1 MPHPTRRALGLAL
14 AACLLSACSAV
25 YKPAPFWGAGGYSS
39 TDLDASTVS
48 VNYLTGATADADTAR
63 DYALYRCAE
72 IALERGFDGFVVLK
86 GGAFST
92 SGPYGTTTS
101 ATITMRMFK
110 GAAPDRSALP
120 AGAQG
125 VYVARVV
132 KARLERGRSRQ
143 LHRHPRRHHQYHLD
157 SPRRSTAPGRIPHQH
172 PGPDCRAQH
181 RQRPGYRHL
190 QLQHPGG
197 PDRWR

>member
-1 MPHPTRRALGLAL
+1 MRIHHTRATWAHARARCSRRKRFIVVLVLAL
-14 AACLLSACSAV
+14 TASLLSACAAI

-39 TDLDASTVS
+39 TDIDASTVQ
-48 VNYLTGATADADTAR
+48 VNYLTGRTADAGTAR

-101 ATITMRMFK
+101 STFTMRMFK
-110 GAAPDRSALP
+110 GAAPDKGALP

-125 VYVARVV
+125 VYAARAV
-132 KARLERGRSRQ
+132 KARLEAGIKR
-143 LHRHPRRHHQYHLD
+143 
-157 SPRRSTAPGRIPHQH
+157 
-172 PGPDCRAQH
+172 
-181 RQRPGYRHL
+181 
-190 QLQHPGG
+190 
-197 PDRWR
+197 

>member
-1 MPHPTRRALGLAL
+1 MQRRQLFAMSVAL
-14 AACLLSACSAV
+14 AVGLLSACAAI
-25 YKPAPFWGAGGYSS
+25 YKPAPFWGASGYSS
-39 TDLDASTVS
+39 TDIDAKTVS
-48 VNYLTGATADADTAR
+48 VNYLTGATADAGTAR

-101 ATITMRMFK
+101 STLTVRLFK

-125 VYVARVV
+125 AYEARAV
-132 KARLERGRSRQ
+132 KSRLEAGIKR
-143 LHRHPRRHHQYHLD
+143 
-157 SPRRSTAPGRIPHQH
+157 
-172 PGPDCRAQH
+172 
-181 RQRPGYRHL
+181 
-190 QLQHPGG
+190 
-197 PDRWR
+197 